1 MLIDTSN
8 LMEKLQVSEKTYK
21 LTLTD
26 SNKSESIKCHPSDL
40 NYRIERFLRRYR
52 DSMWSTEND
61 DIEVL
66 VEDLSENPE
75 PKYYSHFSPIMDV
88 VGYAHEY
95 DEEFEEDKK

>member
-26 SNKSESIKCHPSDL
+26 SNKSESIRCYPNDL
-40 NYRIERFLRRYR
+40 NYHIEIFIQRYR
-52 DSMWSTEND
+52 DSTWSTEDD

-75 PKYYSHFSPIMDV
+75 PKYYAHFSPIMEV
-88 VGYAHEY
+88 VGYSHNH